1 MSDKII
7 DAYSHLE
14 NRWATMQMR
23 HSIAIREIL
32 KYQLKVYITINKFD
46 EINGEL
52 GAGLSD
58 VLHRQGDLLEI
69 ALDLLDVPKDET
81 LHDKDGYCRD
91 GHYSGFVELISNM
104 ETSISNDRLED
115 IVESYIHWV
124 FATTE
129 FNKGVINEKE

>member
-1 MSDKII
+1 M
-7 DAYSHLE
+7 
-14 NRWATMQMR
+14 NRG
-23 HSIAIREIL
+23 AIRGIL
-32 KYQLKVYITINKFD
+32 KYQAKVYITINKFN

-52 GAGLSD
+52 GVGLSD

-91 GHYSGFVELISNM
+91 GHYSAFTELMSNM
-104 ETSISNDRLED
+104 ETSISDDRLED

-124 FATTE
+124 FETTE
-129 FNKGVINEKE
+129 FNKERNNNG